1 MKTIMSR
8 HFPPLPIQITY
19 KENSSQRSKDLSR
32 VLAALKRPDRIR
44 GIAFTGSP
52 EDFSKLF
59 KATKCPFPALESL
72 ELCGRFYKTLKIPV
86 TFLKGS
92 DLHLQTLSLHYISPS
107 SISRFLSFKPTLTHL
122 DITINSYDGPEPTKP
137 EKNSLSKL
145 TSFRYRGHSTF
156 LNTLITEVAAPS
168 LREVDIQLHDRT
180 LPPIPYFPQF
190 INDINDI
197 KKHCHAVQ
205 LSLDIYHI
213 RLSLLSH
220 SEYADSEYAGHHLPR
235 FRLRFFHSPGSV
247 MQMSGA
253 IYSKLSTAEELSVVF
268 LDDAVPDE
276 DIIPWRKFFLQF
288 PSVKVLRMYGTNG
301 TTNLYI
307 AGAFHQDHESLN
319 LAFLPALEKIEF
331 CMGSKYRHPE
341 NQCASELAAF
351 EPFVLARQQAGLPV
365 KIVATRGNLV
375 DLIMQER

>member
-1 MKTIMSR
+1 
-8 HFPPLPIQITY
+8 
-19 KENSSQRSKDLSR
+19 
-32 VLAALKRPDRIR
+32 
-44 GIAFTGSP
+44 
-52 EDFSKLF
+52 
-59 KATKCPFPALESL
+59 
-72 ELCGRFYKTLKIPV
+72 
-86 TFLKGS
+86 
-92 DLHLQTLSLHYISPS
+92 
-107 SISRFLSFKPTLTHL
+107 
-122 DITINSYDGPEPTKP
+122 
-137 EKNSLSKL
+137 
-145 TSFRYRGHSTF
+145 
-156 LNTLITEVAAPS
+156 
-168 LREVDIQLHDRT
+168 
-180 LPPIPYFPQF
+180 
-190 INDINDI
+190 
-197 KKHCHAVQ
+197 
-205 LSLDIYHI
+205 
-213 RLSLLSH
+213 
-220 SEYADSEYAGHHLPR
+220 
-235 FRLRFFHSPGSV
+235 